1 MRTKQFRNRIVTD
14 SDTTVVTDKT
24 CAITQIVIAVQ
35 DDGSSWTLRILDKGS
50 PALTLI
56 PETTLAA
63 PTTPAA
69 IILNFQDPV
78 RMEGG
83 IDIVTTGTAGELG
96 VWINAVV

>member
-1 MRTKQFRNRIVTD
+1 MRTKQFRNQITD
-14 SDTTVVTDKT
+14 ASTTVVTDTT

-35 DDGSSWTLRILDKGS
+35 DDGSSWTLQIKDKGS

-63 PTTPAA
+63 PSTPAA
-69 IILNFQDPV
+69 IILNFQEPV

-83 IDIVTTGTAGELG
+83 IDIVTAGTPGELAT
-96 VWINAVV
+96 WINAVV